1 MENIQQW
8 KLMSYS
14 YMQQNECTLQTCCWW
29 KQAKNKYYILYDK
42 YCILYK
48 VEKQENLIYIV

>member
-29 KQAKNKYYILYDK
+29 KQAKNKYYILY
-42 YCILYK
+42 K